1 MVHRVREDP
10 RVTLPYTPEQWARI
24 DELGEEIDQRL
35 DAGDV
40 RLTMGGEPTFVSID
54 DMEGAEWNT
63 AADGEAKRALAL
75 DLTLRLRQRFAT
87 GGLIQHG
94 QGKWYPGEP
103 LPRWQLGIVWRDDG
117 EPLWRRDDL
126 LADPAKPGTST
137 IDDARLV
144 ADGIAARF
152 GIDPAFVSAAYEDP
166 VDQAWREAR
175 LPAGDPPTLDVD
187 DDDDVTDPDART
199 RLIERLG
206 GPIADPVGFVMPLHP
221 TPDGTGWGTTTWNLR
236 RDRLY
241 LTPGDSPIGLRL
253 PLDSLTWWPLAR
265 RVRALTVRAAWRP
278 STGGDPAGGT
288 GGRRRAAR
296 MLHRPRSRWSRA
308 TATSGCS
315 SRRSNAPRMSSSC
328 WPSSSRW
335 PTNSSARSSSRA
347 TRCRATHG

>member
-75 DLTLRLRQRFAT
+75 DLTLRLRDRFAT

-137 IDDARLV
+137 IDDARLRRRWHRRPIRPRSRIV
-144 ADGIAARF
+144 
-152 GIDPAFVSAAYEDP
+152 VAAYEDP
-166 VDQAWREAR
+166 VDQVWREAR
-175 LPAGDPPTLDVD
+175 LPAGDPPTLDVT
-187 DDDDVTDPDART
+187 DDDDVTDADAR
-199 RLIERLG
+199 
-206 GPIADPVGFVMPLHP
+206 IAL
-221 TPDGTGWGTTTWNLR
+221 
-236 RDRLY
+236 
-241 LTPGDSPIGLRL
+241 
-253 PLDSLTWWPLAR
+253 
-265 RVRALTVRAAWRP
+265 
-278 STGGDPAGGT
+278 
-288 GGRRRAAR
+288 
-296 MLHRPRSRWSRA
+296 
-308 TATSGCS
+308 
-315 SRRSNAPRMSSSC
+315 
-328 WPSSSRW
+328 
-335 PTNSSARSSSRA
+335 
-347 TRCRATHG
+347 